1 VAGNPDGTQDQARIP
16 APRWGFGEGGV
27 ILSKNTIKL
36 NKDLWARVKR
46 CAEVAG
52 YSSPQE
58 FVEHVVEKEL
68 SKIEEAGSDEEILEK
83 LKGLG
88 YLE

>member
-1 VAGNPDGTQDQARIP
+1 MLGQ
-16 APRWGFGEGGV
+16 
-27 ILSKNTIKL
+27 TIKL
-36 NKDLWARVKR
+36 KKETWQRIKK
-46 CAEVAG
+46 CADAGG

-58 FVEHVVEKEL
+58 FVEHIIEREL
-68 SKIEEAGSDEEILEK
+68 AKLEDAQSDEEIARK

>member
-1 VAGNPDGTQDQARIP
+1 MLGT
-16 APRWGFGEGGV
+16 
-27 ILSKNTIKL
+27 SIKL
-36 NKDLWARVKR
+36 KKELMARVKK
-46 CAEVAG
+46 CAEAGG

-58 FVEHVVEKEL
+58 FVEHILEKEL
-68 SKIEEAGSDEEILEK
+68 SKFDAAESDEEILRK